1 MLDELIEAV
10 ARDESWALV
19 VQGEPGVGKTAL
31 PDYLARRAAV
41 TGQGTG
47 QGVDGCDG
55 TALSATVITASD
67 ADLPL
72 SGTAGP
78 WSRSLA

>member
-1 MLDELIEAV
+1 M
-10 ARDESWALV
+10 
-19 VQGEPGVGKTAL
+19 GKTAL
-31 PDYLARRAAV
+31 LDYLAGRRAV

-55 TALSATVITASD
+55 TSLGATVIAASD

-72 SGTAGP
+72 SGTRRALVAEP
-78 WSRSLA
+78 A